1 MYFPRISQHVSTGTW
16 PISVMPSPV
25 PPSMPVSGRRTGEDL
40 WLTERSMTGFGS
52 APARDSGF
60 RSTCTASATPPR
72 LSGPSAIQRTCAEQ
86 RIFSAI
92 RPLEQRKSTTS
103 WRSPVSRVGPSLE
116 PLGILGNNIRRGT
129 DGLYAGGACAIL
141 SAVFGGAAFSG
152 PVRESNLAEWPNKVC
167 SDAGSST
174 PLPLPAL

>member
-1 MYFPRISQHVSTGTW
+1 
-16 PISVMPSPV
+16 MPSPV
-25 PPSMPVSGRRTGEDL
+25 PPSMPVYGRRTGEDL

-116 PLGILGNNIRRGT
+116 PLGILGNNIRRGK

-141 SAVFGGAAFSG
+141 SAVCGGQTFLETGGEASG
-152 PVRESNLAEWPNKVC
+152 AEGQEKMGKNGRSPTAPPHPTLV
-167 SDAGSST
+167 
-174 PLPLPAL
+174 PAEHFASR

>member
-1 MYFPRISQHVSTGTW
+1 
-16 PISVMPSPV
+16 MPSPV
-25 PPSMPVSGRRTGEDL
+25 PPSMPVSGRRTGEVL

-116 PLGILGNNIRRGT
+116 PLGILGNNIRRGK

-141 SAVFGGAAFSG
+141 SAVCGGQTFPELLSATYRAECQREAGQAAVEAARSH
-152 PVRESNLAEWPNKVC
+152 RQAIASR
-167 SDAGSST
+167 S
-174 PLPLPAL
+174 

>member
-1 MYFPRISQHVSTGTW
+1 
-16 PISVMPSPV
+16 MPSPV

-116 PLGILGNNIRRGT
+116 PLGILGNNIRRGK

-141 SAVFGGAAFSG
+141 SAVCGGQTFAE
-152 PVRESNLAEWPNKVC
+152 PVREASVAECQDKVG
-167 SDAGSST
+167 SDAEAAT
-174 PLPLPAL
+174 ALPERSI